1 MQGTYIFSC
10 NPWIQWVHCE
20 IVEVTVRTLGAY
32 WFDLISILWTLVAYP
47 IYFQILRT
55 SELFNSTE
63 YSTNVSDK
71 LNIKKTP
78 VISVRMLSKLK
89 KEKSDKRIA
98 FFKYSFLKSLWPFIC
113 NNFCINNFI
122 QVSQHVHC
130 PVMHSVL
137 FNHVPCYHTRCTM
150 SIHTTL
156 HVYNQ
161 CWMSFI

>member
-1 MQGTYIFSC
+1 MSSLRDRRGYGENTRCLLIRFNLNSLNTCCLSDLFSNSSNLRIIKFDWIFYKC
-10 NPWIQWVHCE
+10 FW
-20 IVEVTVRTLGAY
+20 
-32 WFDLISILWTLVAYP
+32 
-47 IYFQILRT
+47 QI
-55 SELFNSTE
+55 
-63 YSTNVSDK
+63 K
-71 LNIKKTP
+71 HKKTP